1 MSPMPETLPPPNA
14 LTRQGDT
21 LPNAYRAYM
30 DRLASTGSKD
40 TMSKALRRASRLM
53 GLAESTPLDAVPW
66 HALRFDH
73 LVALRARMLED
84 GLKPATINV
93 TLAAL
98 RGVIDTAFALGLLD
112 GDTAARAMKVK
123 GLKDVRPPTGREVT
137 LLELEALVKACDL
150 ASEAG
155 ARDLAVLALGYG
167 AGLRRH
173 EIAKVRYEQFD
184 RQKRQ
189 LTVEGKGGVVR
200 MVPLSEGL
208 CVLLDPWLKVRGAGE
223 GPILESFN
231 RDRKRV
237 NKRALSKDGVG
248 WVVKAIQARAG
259 FTESFTPH
267 DLRRTFATVAL
278 DNGVDL
284 NVVKEMLGHSN
295 IATTARYDR
304 RGERAKVAAAD
315 KIPVPRMVP

>member
-1 MSPMPETLPPPNA
+1 MTAMPATLPPVTTLAARGDALPNA
-14 LTRQGDT
+14 LV
-21 LPNAYRAYM
+21 AYLN
-30 DRLASTGSKD
+30 RLTSVGSKD
-40 TMSKALRRASRLM
+40 TMAKALRRAVRLM

-66 HALRFDH
+66 HAMRFDH
-73 LVALRARMLED
+73 LTALRARMLEN

-98 RGVIDTAFALGLLD
+98 RGVIDTAFALGLID

-123 GLKDVRPPTGREVT
+123 GVKDIRPPAGREVT
-137 LLELEALVKACDL
+137 LEELQALVKACDL
-150 ASEAG
+150 STESG

-173 EIAKVRYEQFD
+173 EIAKARREQFD
-184 RQKRQ
+184 RAKRQ
-189 LTVEGKGGVVR
+189 LTIEGKGGVVR

-208 CVLLDPWLKVRGAGE
+208 CLLLDPWLKVRGTEE

-231 RDRKRV
+231 HDKKRV
-237 NKRALSKDGVG
+237 NRRALTKDGVG
-248 WVVKAIQARAG
+248 WVVKAMQARAG
-259 FTESFTPH
+259 VTERFTPH

-284 NVVKEMLGHSN
+284 NVVRDMMGHSN

-315 KIPVPRMVP
+315 KIPVPRMEP